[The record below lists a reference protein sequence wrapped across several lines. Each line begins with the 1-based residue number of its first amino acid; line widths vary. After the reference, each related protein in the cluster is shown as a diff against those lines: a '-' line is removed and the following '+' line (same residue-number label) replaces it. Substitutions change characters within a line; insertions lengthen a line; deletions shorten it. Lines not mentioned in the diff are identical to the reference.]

1 MKILAIDTTSNSA
14 SVVICDDATVLGSY
28 SITTA
33 KKHSETLLPMIEH
46 LCQTTSVSLDQIDAF
61 AVTTGPGS
69 FTGVRIGVSTVK
81 GLAFASNRPC
91 VAVSTL
97 ESLAWNLRGTHGIIV
112 CVMDARRNQFYNA
125 IFRQTKDGL
134 HRLTPDRMISAAEL
148 TQKLQFYHDEPIYFV
163 GDGYDLARK
172 TVAVPAYDTPPI
184 LRMQNAQSVAQLA
197 LLQIKEQRGIY
208 NDRTLFP
215 DYLRPSQ
222 AERERIEKQKQG
234 ESL

>member
-14 SVVICDDATVLGSY
+14 SAAICDGTTVLGSY

-46 LCQTTSVSLDQIDAF
+46 LCQTTSVPLDQIDAF

-81 GLAFASNRPC
+81 GLAFASDRPC

-97 ESLAWNLRGTHGIIV
+97 ESLAWNLRGTHGVIV

-125 IFRQTKDGL
+125 IFRHTQDGL
-134 HRLTPDRMISAAEL
+134 QRLTPDRMISATEL
-148 TQKLQFYHDEPIYFV
+148 TQELLSYQNEPIYFV

-172 TVAVPAYDTPPI
+172 TVAVSACNTPPI

-197 LLQIKEQRGIY
+197 LQQIHEQREIY
-208 NDRTLFP
+208 NDRTLSP